1 MIYTTDFFIFTG
13 ILLPIINICLKEQHH
28 TIKLYALYTLDEMA
42 KQSQDLAQMIVDVS
56 ILPQV
61 IHFLSPTFTDIK
73 VQVTK

>member
-1 MIYTTDFFIFTG
+1 
-13 ILLPIINICLKEQHH
+13 
-28 TIKLYALYTLDEMA
+28 MA